1 MCMELGEGVR
11 GQVGGAM
18 RGVCRYVGRE
28 HGLQRQRM
36 RKSESGVQCRVVAV
50 AVGFECCTVD

>member
-18 RGVCRYVGRE
+18 RGVCRCVGRE

-50 AVGFECCTVD
+50 GFECCTVD